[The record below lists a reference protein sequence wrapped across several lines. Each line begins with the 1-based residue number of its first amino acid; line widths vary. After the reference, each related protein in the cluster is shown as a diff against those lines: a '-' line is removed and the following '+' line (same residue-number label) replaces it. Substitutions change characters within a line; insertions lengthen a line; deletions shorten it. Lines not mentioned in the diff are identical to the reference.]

1 MIKEKKVSESFT
13 EQYHIVMSGD
23 INGSGRL
30 FGGKLLSWIDEI
42 AGIVAMRHCGGT
54 VTTVA
59 IDNLRFKAGA
69 YLNDVVVLEGRVTYT
84 GRTSMEVRVDT
95 YIEGKKD
102 GLRRPINRAYFSMVG
117 MDENDKPTPVP
128 TIVFENELQKLEW
141 EAAKKRI
148 EYRKK
153 RREQGF

>member
-1 MIKEKKVSESFT
+1 MTKGKKVSDSFT

-30 FGGKLLSWIDEI
+30 FGGRLLAWIDEI
-42 AGIVAMRHCGGT
+42 SGIVAMRHCGGT

-95 YIEGKKD
+95 YVEGHD
-102 GLRRPINRAYFSMVG
+102 GMRRPINRAYFSMVG
-117 MDENDKPTPVP
+117 MDDNDRPAPVP
-128 TIVFENELQKLEW
+128 PIILENEQQEAEY

-148 EYRKK
+148 QYRKQ
-153 RREQGF
+153 RSQEGF

>member
-1 MIKEKKVSESFT
+1 MIKERKVSDSFT

-23 INGSGRL
+23 INGAGRL
-30 FGGKLLSWIDEI
+30 FGGKLLAWIDET
-42 AGIVAMRHCGGT
+42 AGIVAMRHCRGT
-54 VTTVA
+54 VTTVS

-95 YIEGKKD
+95 YIEGRD
-102 GLRRPINRAYFSMVG
+102 GYRRAINRAYFSMVA
-117 MDENDKPTPVP
+117 MDENDKPTQVP
-128 TIVFENELQKLEW
+128 AIVLETDLQRAEY

-148 EYRKK
+148 EYRK
-153 RREQGF
+153 RRTQEGF

>member
-69 YLNDVVVLEGRVTYT
+69 YLNDVVVSKLSEYLGKEVGDKFYCVGVYDSAYSTYD
-84 GRTSMEVRVDT
+84 S
-95 YIEGKKD
+95 
-102 GLRRPINRAYFSMVG
+102 F
-117 MDENDKPTPVP
+117 
-128 TIVFENELQKLEW
+128 VFYKI
-141 EAAKKRI
+141 K
-148 EYRKK
+148 
-153 RREQGF
+153 